1 MPQAPQALERSAA
14 QPTSPDRK
22 AGAAKGAIE
31 EGVVVSVE
39 VAKRQEHG
47 VRGPGGALEVG
58 PGLGKLRCRGGEGS
72 QEAGRRKRHPPVVW
86 GTLQANAS
94 ALDALVCP
102 DFTQVLHDDS
112 IVSNY

>member
-1 MPQAPQALERSAA
+1 MGRSAA
-14 QPTSPDRK
+14 QPTSPDRE

-31 EGVVVSVE
+31 EGVAVSLE
-39 VAKRQEHG
+39 MANRQEHS

-58 PGLGKLRCRGGEGS
+58 PGLGKLRCRGGEAS
-72 QEAGRRKRHPPVVW
+72 EEAGRRKHHPPVVW

-112 IVSNY
+112 IVSNK